1 MDEPVSLEGKW
12 RKHYEGLV
20 KSGQI
25 GDRIPSADYHR
36 MKDEWIKEKATPQYV
51 RKSYPRPAQP
61 EDQSINQLP
70 SLADIFSDPDML
82 FSKGGRW
89 LTGEAIRKIEKKRE
103 MELRQRGEEPTPDKI
118 ELDRTHNRNKFTR
131 KNGE

>member
-12 RKHYEGLV
+12 LKHYEQLV

-25 GDRIPSADYHR
+25 ADRIPSADYHR
-36 MKDEWIKEKATPQYV
+36 MKDEWIEEKTAPKYV

-61 EDQSINQLP
+61 KDQSINQLP
-70 SLADIFSDPDML
+70 SLADIFSNPAML

-103 MELRQRGEEPTPDKI
+103 AELRQRGEEPTADRVK
-118 ELDRTHNRNKFTR
+118 LDRTHNRNKFTR
-131 KNGE
+131 KNDN